1 MDTRLDVE
9 LSHRDRAIL
18 RAVADGSAEL
28 LVGAEP
34 DLFVEGRCCTDQLAV
49 HRLARAGLIVATA
62 PASPGQRVTA
72 RLTVAGQTLVA
83 CA

>member
-18 RAVADGSAEL
+18 RAVAGGSAEL

-62 PASPGQRVTA
+62 PAPPGQRVTA
-72 RLTVAGQTLVA
+72 RLTVAGQTLIA